1 MQYQNDYEKM
11 TKMPVE
17 KLIIRLGL
25 PTTISM
31 LVTNIYNIADT
42 YFVSQ
47 LGTSASGA
55 VGIIFALM
63 AVIQAFGF
71 MLGHGAGSNISRRL
85 GARKV
90 EEAKIFAST
99 SFFLA
104 VGCGLLLLLF
114 GIIFLTPLARLLGS
128 TETILPYA
136 KVYALF
142 ILLSAPAMTTSC
154 VMNNILRYEG
164 KAFYSMI
171 GLVSGGVLNIF
182 GDYLL
187 IMKCHF
193 GIAGAGISTA
203 VSQYISACILLC
215 PFLIRKTQ
223 SCFSLKYFTKKAAVI
238 KSILFIGFPSMLR
251 QGLASVSVM
260 LLNVQ
265 AAVYGDAAIAA
276 MSIASRVINLLFCVG
291 IGIGQGFQPVSA
303 FNYGAGLYSR
313 VKKGAIFAFLFGTLL
328 MGIFAV
334 FGFAEAGPVVTIF
347 RDDPAVVEIGTVA
360 LRAQCIALF
369 FIPLTACASML
380 FQSVGE
386 GKKASLMASLRSG
399 VCFVPAILIL
409 PAFIGIRGIQYAQL
423 FADVLSFMITLPLV
437 IRFFKTLPQDKAEKC

>member
-1 MQYQNDYEKM
+1 
-11 TKMPVE
+11 
-17 KLIIRLGL
+17 
-25 PTTISM
+25 
-31 LVTNIYNIADT
+31 
-42 YFVSQ
+42 
-47 LGTSASGA
+47 
-55 VGIIFALM
+55 
-63 AVIQAFGF
+63 
-71 MLGHGAGSNISRRL
+71 
-85 GARKV
+85 
-90 EEAKIFAST
+90 
-99 SFFLA
+99 
-104 VGCGLLLLLF
+104 
-114 GIIFLTPLARLLGS
+114 
-128 TETILPYA
+128 
-136 KVYALF
+136 
-142 ILLSAPAMTTSC
+142 
-154 VMNNILRYEG
+154 
-164 KAFYSMI
+164 
-171 GLVSGGVLNIF
+171 
-182 GDYLL
+182 
-187 IMKCHF
+187 
-193 GIAGAGISTA
+193 
-203 VSQYISACILLC
+203 
-215 PFLIRKTQ
+215 
-223 SCFSLKYFTKKAAVI
+223 
-238 KSILFIGFPSMLR
+238 MLR

-334 FGFAEAGPVVTIF
+334 FGFAEAEPVVTIF